1 MELPARDTL
10 LPIPR
15 PRDQEED
22 LTRDTEASLATITI
36 LDTVDLHLAGTLT
49 LQPPAMT
56 CTTED
61 TQAIPHDQ
69 DPTRDQLLRADLLLL
84 LPVRQEHLLPLPRLQ
99 CPNLMT
105 STR

>member
-1 MELPARDTL
+1 MELPARDIL
-10 LPIPR
+10 PPIPR
-15 PRDQEED
+15 PSDQEED
-22 LTRDTEASLATITI
+22 LTRATEARATITI
-36 LDTVDLHLAGTLT
+36 LDTGDLHLAGTLT

-69 DPTRDQLLRADLLLL
+69 DPTRAQLLRVDLLLL
-84 LPVRQEHLLPLPRLQ
+84 LPVRREHLLLQPRPR